1 MAKIALIM
9 VGKTA
14 QKYVDEA
21 VSEYVKRLKFYVSLE
36 IIVIPELKDTKNT
49 PISVQKQKEG
59 EQVLKKIQDND
70 DVILLDE
77 KGSEFTSVEYAAF
90 LEKRLVASKRIVFVI
105 GGAFG
110 FSPEMYARAN
120 SKISLSQMT
129 FSHQIIRILFTEQ
142 LYRAFTIM
150 KGENYHHE

>member
-1 MAKIALIM
+1 MT
-9 VGKTA
+9 GKTA
-14 QKYVDEA
+14 QKYIEEA
-21 VSEYVKRLKFYVSLE
+21 VSEYIKRLKFYVSLE
-36 IIVIPELKDTKNT
+36 IVVIPELKDTKNT
-49 PISVQKQKEG
+49 PIAIQKQKEG
-59 EQVLKKIQDND
+59 EQILKKIQDND

-77 KGSEFTSVEYAAF
+77 KGREFTSTEYAAF
-90 LEKRLVASKRIVFVI
+90 LERRLAASKRIVFVI

-120 SKISLSQMT
+120 DKISLSQMT

-150 KGENYHHE
+150 KGEGYHHE

>member
-1 MAKIALIM
+1 M

-14 QKYVDEA
+14 QKHIEEA
-21 VSEYVKRLKFYVSLE
+21 VLEYVKRLKFYVSFE
-36 IIVIPELKDTKNT
+36 TVVISEPKDAKNA
-49 PISVQKQKEG
+49 PIAIQKQKEG
-59 EQVLKKIQDND
+59 ELILKKIQDGD

-77 KGSEFTSVEYAAF
+77 KGREFTSTEYAAF
-90 LEKRLVASKRIVFVI
+90 LEKRLATGRRIVFVI

-120 SKISLSQMT
+120 EKISLSQMT
-129 FSHQIIRILFTEQ
+129 FSHQIIRILFAEQ

-150 KGENYHHE
+150 KGESYHHE

>member
-1 MAKIALIM
+1 M

-14 QKYVDEA
+14 QKYVEEA
-21 VSEYVKRLKFYVSLE
+21 ISEYIKRLKFYVSLE
-36 IIVIPELKDTKNT
+36 TIVIPKQKDTKNT
-49 PISVQKQKEG
+49 PIAVQKQKEG
-59 EQVLKKIQDND
+59 EQILKKIQDND

-77 KGSEFTSVEYAAF
+77 KGREFTSTEYAAF
-90 LEKRLVASKRIVFVI
+90 LEKRLATNKRIVFVI

-120 SKISLSQMT
+120 EKVSLSQMT
-129 FSHQIIRILFTEQ
+129 FSHQIIRILFAEQ

-150 KGENYHHE
+150 KGESYHHE